1 MIASADALGA
11 AFRDLDAL
19 AVMAVGIAFFASI
32 YAVCAVGM
40 WAATR
45 WLMPPFGFGRVLDTR
60 ALGRGQ
66 IRRELTASLVSILIF
81 GVGLV
86 FPWGILQL
94 GWATFAVDVAAWRVA
109 LEIAVLFVWNEAHF
123 YVSHRLLHTAV
134 LRRFHGQHH
143 RSTVATPFSTY
154 AFHPVEALMLGS
166 VPLIPMLLH
175 DFSFAALLSL
185 PLMSIVL
192 NTLGHS
198 NYEFS
203 QHAPARGFFGASRR
217 HHLHH
222 AHYHGN
228 YGFLIGTFDRLLGTA
243 LPLEVGEAHRR
254 TANTKAV
261 GDAR

>member
-11 AFRDLDAL
+11 AFRGLEAIS
-19 AVMAVGIAFFASI
+19 VMVVGIAFFASI
-32 YAVCAVGM
+32 YLFCAIGM
-40 WAATR
+40 WWLTR
-45 WLMPPFGFGRVLDTR
+45 SMMPALGVGRVLDSR
-60 ALGRGQ
+60 ALGVGQ
-66 IRRELTASLVSILIF
+66 IRRELTGSLVSILIF
-81 GVGLV
+81 GIGLV
-86 FPWGILQL
+86 FPWGVLQL
-94 GWATFAVDVAAWRVA
+94 GWATLAVDAAPWRVGV
-109 LEIAVLFVWNEAHF
+109 EIVVLFVWNEAHF
-123 YVSHRLLHTAV
+123 YACHRLLHTPV

-154 AFHPVEALMLGS
+154 AFHPVEAILLGS

-203 QHAPARGFFGASRR
+203 RGAPARGFFGASRR

-243 LPLEVGEAHRR
+243 LPLDAAHAQRP
-254 TANTKAV
+254 TASAKTIN
-261 GDAR
+261 DAR

>member
-11 AFRDLDAL
+11 AFRELDAL
-19 AVMAVGIAFFASI
+19 AVMAVGVVFFASI

-40 WAATR
+40 WAMTR
-45 WLMPPFGFGRVLDTR
+45 WLMPALGFGRVLDTR
-60 ALGRGQ
+60 ALGAGQ
-66 IRRELTASLVSILIF
+66 IRRELVASIVSILIF
-81 GVGLV
+81 GIGLV

-94 GWATFAVDVAAWRVA
+94 GWAAFAVDVAAWQVGV
-109 LEIAVLFVWNEAHF
+109 EIAVLFVWNEAHF
-123 YVSHRLLHTAV
+123 YASHRLLHTPA

-154 AFHPVEALMLGS
+154 AFHPVEAILLGS

-192 NTLGHS
+192 NTLGHT

-203 QHAPARGFFGASRR
+203 ARAPARGFFGASRR

-243 LPLEVGEAHRR
+243 LPLDTVDAGRR
-254 TANTKAV
+254 STNATAN
-261 GDAR
+261 DAR